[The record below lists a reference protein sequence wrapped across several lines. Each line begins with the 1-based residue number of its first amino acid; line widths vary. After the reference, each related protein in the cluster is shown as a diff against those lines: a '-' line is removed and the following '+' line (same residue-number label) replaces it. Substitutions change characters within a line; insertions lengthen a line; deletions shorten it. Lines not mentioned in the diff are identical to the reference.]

1 MSEKA
6 RLPLDA
12 AGLALG
18 HLLPLPLL
26 ELLLE
31 RGSLAVLFRQDR
43 GCHLMPEAAGFVG
56 QLDLFRRNNLRDGF
70 ERVQID
76 EKVLFLSRQ
85 KRTVRKTPT
94 EVKRG
99 AGEHMTYGFCK
110 GTLAQSILDLVVP
123 DSLDSAEHI
132 TLWDIFD
139 PCPCVVFGIVP
150 KDDALDPVLGLS
162 QPSLFHVVQDDLY
175 LDLGAHDVT
184 GICHSHAQ

>member
-1 MSEKA
+1 
-6 RLPLDA
+6 
-12 AGLALG
+12 
-18 HLLPLPLL
+18 
-26 ELLLE
+26 
-31 RGSLAVLFRQDR
+31 
-43 GCHLMPEAAGFVG
+43 
-56 QLDLFRRNNLRDGF
+56 
-70 ERVQID
+70 
-76 EKVLFLSRQ
+76 
-85 KRTVRKTPT
+85 
-94 EVKRG
+94 
-99 AGEHMTYGFCK
+99 MTYGFCK

-175 LDLGAHDVT
+175 LGLGAHDVT